1 MMKVIEM
8 NFIWNIRMKR
18 SLLTFLF
25 MCVFQSGGI
34 VVAGEEQPLE
44 PEAGLQDQI
53 SQAVSILLK
62 HWEGQAS
69 EADVSASLKE
79 LESSRA
85 NPSDILPQLVLY
97 RAKIIGD
104 EKKYGATTIIWHS
117 LFEKTSDTEMLN
129 ALVPFLEEKDPMVR
143 KEAQDVIAGIP
154 SRHGD
159 IKGAYYQSF
168 ETYLKATKD
177 NPSEALVKCM
187 YHRKPDA
194 ALSSMASVYLDKDE
208 AKILVDQI
216 KTENDAQA
224 VDRLSKRQEWWE
236 ELYAAEKMKQ
246 NPKLRDPELI
256 KQLKKSEHAIVRE
269 TIQEIE
275 DEKK

>member
-1 MMKVIEM
+1 
-8 NFIWNIRMKR
+8 MKR
-18 SLLTFLF
+18 SLLTLLF
-25 MCVFQSGGI
+25 MCAFQSGGI
-34 VVAGEEQPLE
+34 VVAGEELPLE

-62 HWEGQAS
+62 HWEGQAT

-129 ALVPFLEEKDPMVR
+129 ALVPLLEEKDPIIR

-168 ETYLKATKD
+168 EAYLKATKD

-208 AKILVDQI
+208 AKALADQI
-216 KTENDAQA
+216 KGGDEAQA
-224 VDRLSKRQEWWE
+224 VDRLSKRPEWWAK
-236 ELYAAEKMKQ
+236 LYAAEKMKQ
-246 NPKLRDPELI
+246 NPKLRDPELM
-256 KQLKKSEHAIVRE
+256 KQLKKSNDPVVSA

-275 DEKK
+275 DEKE